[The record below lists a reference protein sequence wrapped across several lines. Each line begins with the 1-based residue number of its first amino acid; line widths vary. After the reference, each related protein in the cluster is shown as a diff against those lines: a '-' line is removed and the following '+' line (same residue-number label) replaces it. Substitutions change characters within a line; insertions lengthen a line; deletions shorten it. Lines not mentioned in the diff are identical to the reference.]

1 MGGPSSASADDST
14 VFSGR
19 IEWRGQKKG
28 RARSLV
34 GRYCTW
40 MLLTTLIFMSAL
52 AGPASKPIPSGTAPE
67 ASSPRAIL
75 GVPTIQR
82 GQRGRTPKSK
92 NARKGGRRVLGNS
105 EAPANKRKKRNAEPA
120 AQSKGLTLRADEPSD
135 QIRGW
140 FVIADYDLNDWI
152 SYREAKKSMAF
163 DRMRYRVYDA
173 DHDGRIRFSEFK
185 AFHDDAVYRGGKFRE
200 PRPLSGK
207 SSPPQRP
214 PELLRNA
221 YDLDLD
227 GEIGLL
233 ELARILVD
241 YGRED
246 VPADVAMTSL
256 DANRDERL
264 GLLELVGL
272 AGILH
277 PIVLPTGE
285 DTGETEIAQKPTT
298 IIELFGT
305 VSLRDV
311 GAGAAPAPPLIAGP
325 VPHYRR
331 LDINNDGFISVSDL
345 EGLLRPLQ
353 LRIRVHSVL
362 STLDRDG
369 DGLLSLR
376 EFQSA
381 LTHFEQ

>member
-1 MGGPSSASADDST
+1 
-14 VFSGR
+14 
-19 IEWRGQKKG
+19 
-28 RARSLV
+28 
-34 GRYCTW
+34 
-40 MLLTTLIFMSAL
+40 MLLTTLIILTGL
-52 AGPASKPIPSGTAPE
+52 ARPASEPGATGPTTE
-67 ASSPRAIL
+67 ATLAA
-75 GVPTIQR
+75 QR
-82 GQRGRTPKSK
+82 GQRGQAPRSK
-92 NARKGGRRVLGNS
+92 NPRAGGRRVLGDS
-105 EAPANKRKKRNAEPA
+105 DAPAKRRNKKDAGS
-120 AQSKGLTLRADEPSD
+120 QSKGLTLRANDPGD
-135 QIRGW
+135 QIREW
-140 FVIADYDLNDWI
+140 FVIADYDLNDWV
-152 SYREAKKSMAF
+152 SFREAHKSMAF
-163 DRMRYRVYDA
+163 DRLRYRMYDT

-185 AFHDDAVYRGGKFRE
+185 AFHDDAIYRGGKFRE

-207 SSPPQRP
+207 PAPPQRP

-246 VPADVAMTSL
+246 VPADVALTSL
-256 DANRDERL
+256 DANRDQRL

-272 AGILH
+272 GGILH
-277 PIVLPTGE
+277 PIVLPLGE
-285 DTGETEIAQKPTT
+285 EGTETEGVPKPTT
-298 IIELFGT
+298 IIELFGAI
-305 VSLRDV
+305 SLRNQ
-311 GAGAAPAPPLIAGP
+311 GAGAAPTPPLIAGP

-331 LDINNDGFISVSDL
+331 LDINNDGFVSVSDL

-369 DGLLSLR
+369 DGLLSLH
-376 EFQSA
+376 EFETA